1 MIAMTATA
9 VTMSRVV
16 VSDTT
21 SDSSVGE
28 STVTNSLPVSTTSMV
43 GTTGGQGG
51 SGAALILGVVV
62 GVVLAVVL
70 VVVVVAIVMA
80 VCLVQWKRKRYAP
93 NSKGIYEVPPDAHIG
108 EFTLKVVSS

>member
-1 MIAMTATA
+1 M
-9 VTMSRVV
+9 
-16 VSDTT
+16 
-21 SDSSVGE
+21 GE
-28 STVTNSLPVSTTSMV
+28 STVTNSLPVTTTSMV

-51 SGAALILGVVV
+51 SDTSAALIPGVVV

-80 VCLVQWKRKRYAP
+80 VCLVWRKRKRYTP

-108 EFTLKVVSS
+108 EFTLKVVCR